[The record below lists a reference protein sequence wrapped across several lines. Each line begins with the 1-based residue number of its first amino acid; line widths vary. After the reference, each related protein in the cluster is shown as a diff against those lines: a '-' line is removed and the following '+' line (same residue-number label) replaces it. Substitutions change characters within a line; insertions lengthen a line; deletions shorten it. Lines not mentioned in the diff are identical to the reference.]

1 MKNSFDFH
9 CIYQH
14 TSELSGLIYYPSDV
28 KLYLISKFIFAV
40 LRFSRNFVDITGN
53 SVDTEAEKFLATLR
67 DTLLPEKIAESNV
80 GRFEVEWSGRE
91 GLDKETHTEYL
102 TEFCENFHSR
112 ITELVDRAVVAK
124 EKLCSD
130 AMYSETLQHLHMCNT
145 FCKLFQVCW
154 NSHAIHN
161 IN

>member
-1 MKNSFDFH
+1 M
-9 CIYQH
+9 
-14 TSELSGLIYYPSDV
+14 
-28 KLYLISKFIFAV
+28 
-40 LRFSRNFVDITGN
+40 DITGN

-154 NSHAIHN
+154 NSTPSIII
-161 IN
+161 INHENMLWFIFTCIMTVESIKMS